1 MDYKKVLVLG
11 FGVTGQAVVNFLT
24 HKKINHTVVDSKP
37 AEKFDQALI
46 EKYQISDSKETNNQK
61 QTGLTEFIFGVNDL
75 DDLSDYDLVMT
86 SPGVSYLHN
95 PILQKALAAKIEIKN
110 DVTLFLEE
118 WGNIG
123 KTIGV
128 TGSNGKSTIV
138 TLIHQMIVASGS
150 NSILVGNIGKSPLDY
165 LVEEQKLG
173 TIAVL
178 ELSSYQLESFKVE
191 HAVDV
196 AIISNLSSNHLDH
209 YDGDFQKYAEAK
221 IKIANP
227 DKTKLIVNF
236 DNEETNKYFGQI
248 LKDFKNNLYPV
259 SLKTDIDEASSDGVY
274 TNSNGNI
281 FVQANHEIEFDQS
294 KGLRVFGQHNLY
306 NIAMS
311 ILAFDLIGLTY
322 NEKIEK
328 AIRDFPGLEHRIE
341 FVRET
346 GGIVFVNDSKSTTPD
361 STRVAIE
368 SFGQDKNILLIM
380 GGLDKDMN
388 FKVLAPFLEQYVK
401 YLILLPGDADKKIID
416 LCDLAE
422 TEYFKVADMKE
433 AVIKARELSAVGN
446 IVLLSPSTSSLGSYK
461 NFEHRG
467 TEFKKCVNELV

>member
-1 MDYKKVLVLG
+1 MNYKKVLVLG
-11 FGVTGQAVVNFLT
+11 FGVTGKAVVNFLT
-24 HKKINHTVVDSKP
+24 HQKINHTVIDSKSV
-37 AEKFDQALI
+37 ESFDQTLI
-46 EKYQISDSKETNNQK
+46 EKYQSS
-61 QTGLTEFIFGVNDL
+61 GLTEFIFGVNDFDNL
-75 DDLSDYDLVMT
+75 ADYDLVMT
-86 SPGVSYLHN
+86 SPGVSYIHN
-95 PILQKALAAKIEIKN
+95 PILQKAVSAKIEIKN

-118 WGNIG
+118 WRNIG

-138 TLIHQMIVASGS
+138 TLIHQMIAASGS
-150 NSILVGNIGKSPLDY
+150 ASILVGNIGKSPLDY
-165 LVEEQKLG
+165 LVEGQKPG

-178 ELSSYQLESFKVE
+178 ELSSYQLESFKPE

-221 IKIANP
+221 IKIANS

-236 DNEETNKYFGQI
+236 DNEETNKYLGQI
-248 LKDFKNNLYPV
+248 LKDFKNNLYSV
-259 SLKTDIDEASSDGVY
+259 SLKTDADEVSSDGAY
-274 TNSNGNI
+274 TNSKGNI
-281 FVQANHEIEFDQS
+281 FIQANHEIEFDQS
-294 KGLRVFGQHNLY
+294 RWLKVFGQHNLY

-311 ILAFDLIGLTY
+311 LLAFDLIGLKY
-322 NEKIEK
+322 DEKIEK
-328 AIRDFPGLEHRIE
+328 IIRDFSGLEHRIE

-388 FKVLAPFLEQYVK
+388 FKVLAPYLEQYVK
-401 YLILLPGDADKKIID
+401 YLILLPGDAEQKLVD

-422 TEYFKVADMKE
+422 TEYFKVSDMKE
-433 AVIKARELSAVGN
+433 AVVKARELSAVGD
-446 IVLLSPSTSSLGSYK
+446 IVLLSPSSSSLNAYK

-467 TEFKKCVNELV
+467 TEFKKFVNELI

>member
-1 MDYKKVLVLG
+1 MDYQKVLVLG
-11 FGVTGQAVVNFLT
+11 LGVTGQAIVNFLT
-24 HKKINHTVVDSKP
+24 HQKIKHVVVDSKA

-46 EKYQISDSKETNNQK
+46 EKYKSS
-61 QTGLTEFIFGVNDL
+61 GLTEFIFGVEDIDNT
-75 DDLSDYDLVMT
+75 SDYDLVMT

-95 PILQKALAAKIEIKN
+95 PILQKAIAEKIEIKN
-110 DVTLFLEE
+110 DVTLFLEK
-118 WGNIG
+118 WKNIG

-138 TLIHQMIVASGS
+138 TLLHQMVVASGS
-150 NSILVGNIGKSPLDY
+150 SSILVGNIGKSPLDY
-165 LVEEQKLG
+165 LVQEQKPG

-178 ELSSYQLESFKVE
+178 ELSSYQLESFKPE

-209 YDGDFQKYAEAK
+209 YDGDFQKYADAK

-236 DNEETNKYFGQI
+236 DNEETNKYLGQI
-248 LKDFKNNLYPV
+248 LKEFKNNLYPV
-259 SLKTDIDEASSDGVY
+259 SLKTDITEASSDGAY

-294 KGLRVFGQHNLY
+294 KGLRVFGQHNFY

-311 ILAFDLIGLTY
+311 ILAFDLIGLNY
-322 NEKIEK
+322 GEKIEK
-328 AIRDFPGLEHRIE
+328 AIRDFSGLEHRIE
-341 FVRET
+341 FVRE
-346 GGIVFVNDSKSTTPD
+346 IEDVVFVNDSKSTTPD
-361 STRVAIE
+361 STRAAIE
-368 SFGQDKNILLIM
+368 SFGQNKNIILIM
-380 GGLDKDMN
+380 GGEDKDMN
-388 FKVLAPFLEQYVK
+388 FKVLAPYFEQYAK
-401 YLILLPGDADKKIID
+401 YLILLPGNTEKKIID

-422 TEYFKVADMKE
+422 IEYFKVSDMKE
-433 AVIKARELSAVGN
+433 AVVKARELSSTGD
-446 IVLLSPSTSSLGSYK
+446 IILLSPSSSSLNAYK

-467 TEFKKCVNELV
+467 SEFKKFVNELI